1 MGRLISIAVLTVVAS
16 LAAAACDENPS
27 TTGPSTT
34 GSLFG
39 SEWVLVELGGQP
51 VAGAAMTSLPTLV
64 LDADTTRAAGFAGC
78 NRFTTSYTIGAAEL
92 RFGNIAATR
101 MFCADTMT
109 LEDRYLAALGG
120 TRSFR
125 VTGGRLDL
133 LGDTGVT
140 ARFELR

>member
-1 MGRLISIAVLTVVAS
+1 MGRLISIVVLTVVAS

-51 VAGAAMTSLPTLV
+51 IGGAAMNTSPTLV
-64 LDADTTRAAGFAGC
+64 LDADATRAAGFAGC
-78 NRFTTSYTIGAAEL
+78 NRFTTSYTLGAAEL

-140 ARFELR
+140 ARFERR